1 MPDMQTNIE
10 AVRTTILSWLQ
21 SRLDEEA
28 LEWIKS
34 TSDKLINGAEDWIF
48 YSSFSAVPRHTGK
61 EDLSLSTEEKAKADE
76 LRTGWVP
83 SHWSIDDLGRTLLT
97 LSIAEEDKDV
107 FFEKLEKTFISSD
120 IGEGIALY
128 QSLPLLPH
136 PNDLTDR
143 AAEGLRTNITSI
155 FNAVAHRNPYPA
167 DYLDDDAWNQMVLK
181 ALFVETPLYPIQ
193 NIDDRA
199 NKKLADM
206 LVDYAH
212 ERWAADRDVSPELW
226 RSVGPFADEEIV
238 ENDLKKVLQ
247 NSNKL
252 RQQAALLALSE
263 SPTESAKQLV
273 EQHASQLD
281 QMRQNNIDWD
291 YIGKQ
296 FEQDSL

>member
-1 MPDMQTNIE
+1 MQTNIE

>member
-1 MPDMQTNIE
+1 MPDTQTDIQ

-28 LEWIKS
+28 MEWIKS
-34 TSDKLINGAEDWIF
+34 TSDKLIDGAEDWVF

-61 EDLSLSTEEKAKADE
+61 ENLSLSTKEKAKAKE
-76 LRTGWVP
+76 LRTGWSP

-97 LSIAEEDKDV
+97 LSIAEEQKDV

-193 NIDDRA
+193 NIDSRA
-199 NKKLADM
+199 NKKLAEM

-226 RSVGPFADEEIV
+226 RSVGPFADEKIV
-238 ENDLKKVLQ
+238 KNDLKKVLQ
-247 NSNKL
+247 NSSKL
-252 RQQAALLALSE
+252 HQQAALLALSD
-263 SPTESAKQLV
+263 SPVESAKQLV
-273 EQHASQLD
+273 VQHSSKLD

>member
-1 MPDMQTNIE
+1 MQTNIE

-83 SHWSIDDLGRTLLT
+83 SHWSIDDLGRTLLM